1 MNENQK
7 AVFELVNHYIKNHE
21 LNTMQAI
28 YWSITNALDNPESEF
43 ASAFKKLSNDEVNT
57 VLSEC
62 IKQ

>member
-28 YWSITNALDNPESEF
+28 YWSLTASLDNPESEF
-43 ASAFKKLSNDEVNT
+43 AKAFKKLSNDEINT
-57 VLSEC
+57 VLAEC